1 MRGNPIILRFST
13 VLGTDAEDGFLDFE
27 VFRAFTGSAV
37 LEDRGFIL
45 SLLRSHPPALFLA
58 GSELRR
64 L

>member
-1 MRGNPIILRFST
+1 MRFST

-27 VFRAFTGSAV
+27 VFRALAGSAV
-37 LEDRGFIL
+37 LEDRGFVL
-45 SLLRSHPPALFLA
+45 SLLCSQPPALFLA